1 MVKRSIKQWRELFKQ
16 HDESGL
22 TAAQFCRNNG
32 LCPRYF
38 SKRKK
43 DLAWPATVKV
53 KSKLVKLI
61 PPKPNTALPTLT
73 LQLGNVKL
81 NVNGELSPQWL
92 AQVMKAVAQ

>member
-43 DLAWPATVKV
+43 DL
-53 KSKLVKLI
+53 
-61 PPKPNTALPTLT
+61 N
-73 LQLGNVKL
+73 
-81 NVNGELSPQWL
+81 QWGRRR
-92 AQVMKAVAQ
+92 